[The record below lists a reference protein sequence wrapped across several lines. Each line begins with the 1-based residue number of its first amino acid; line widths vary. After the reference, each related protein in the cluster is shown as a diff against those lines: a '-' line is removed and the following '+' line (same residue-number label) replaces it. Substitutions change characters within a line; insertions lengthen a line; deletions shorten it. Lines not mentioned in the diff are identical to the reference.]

1 MSRRHQ
7 LWGFLVRDFL
17 QEYSYRTNFVM
28 QLVGLAGSLT
38 LWFFLG
44 RFLSQMPQVTQ
55 RLGGMDYFSYS
66 VIGLALLRYLS
77 SLNSTFSRKVR
88 QEQVTGT
95 LEAMLVTPN
104 RTPSLIM
111 MSSAY
116 DVLSSS
122 VWILAWIVLGR
133 LFGASFHLPALL
145 PTILLLALVMAAF
158 ASIGI
163 LSAGMV
169 IYFKRGNP
177 LNWLVSSS
185 SALLGGVFFPIS
197 ALPAPLDRLAQYIP
211 ITHAVEG
218 LRQLVVRQAGMTAIL
233 SHLQFLA
240 VFGVIILP
248 AGLGLFH
255 LALRR
260 ARYEGTLVHY

>member
-1 MSRRHQ
+1 MSTSSR

-28 QLVGLAGSLT
+28 QVVGVIGSLT
-38 LWFFLG
+38 IWYFLG
-44 RFLSQMPQVTQ
+44 SFFAQFPQLAD

-66 VIGLALLRYLS
+66 VIGLAFLRYLS
-77 SLNSTFSRKVR
+77 NLNSTFSRKVR

-104 RTPSLIM
+104 RTSSLIM

-116 DVLSSS
+116 DGISSS
-122 VWILAWIVLGR
+122 FWILAWLIMGR
-133 LFGASFHLPALL
+133 LFGASFHIPAPLPALV
-145 PTILLLALVMAAF
+145 LLALVMTSF

-163 LSAGMV
+163 LSAGMI

-177 LNWLVSSS
+177 VQWLISSGA
-185 SALLGGVFFPIS
+185 ALLGGVFFPPS
-197 ALPAPLDRLAQYIP
+197 ALPGPLFAISRIIP

-218 LRQLVVRQAGMTAIL
+218 FRELVVRQGGFATIMPQLQYL
-233 SHLQFLA
+233 SMFSLIFLP
-240 VFGVIILP
+240 L
-248 AGLGLFH
+248 GLGLFH
-255 LALRR
+255 LAVRR
-260 ARYEGTLVHY
+260 ARFEGTLVQY